1 MNRFI
6 LTSIVCILSAICI
19 YSQKYTRTDDY
30 FGYPVNS
37 EMLLK
42 IESASAGIDSLVL
55 PEITKFQV
63 VDFRFYKHNDLME
76 GTNSISNIWDD
87 LIQDTENQFDFFL
100 LYAFNIA
107 NTGKIETKLKIKIPD
122 VSIFSCID
130 EDKITLIEGSLLAV
144 FSDLELEGVDEQ
156 LLESLIIARQLFQKE
171 IDCCGGNYRYSED
184 FSPINL
190 ALEVYYVDNK
200 KWVKAIENEALYFFG
215 NVPPKIYAKLL
226 YSKPINFCTDLI
238 LKEKIQYKAKY
249 GDKSACFDTI
259 YTNEYDA
266 GIGLVYNLPYVP
278 PPNISLKLFEN
289 IKFGGRAK
297 IEIIVN
303 DEVVKDFSFTIKGKN
318 PKIGEILKYIDI
330 LSSDTTLKMN
340 FWMLKYIMMHESGLS
355 KAGFTSASDE
365 AHHFRK
371 FATIKNVTHYLEDD
385 YHINWSDSYELPTL
399 SFDCGYGI
407 MQLTNPPPHTGQIWN
422 WKKNVLT
429 AAYRIKEKKKTVSD
443 NLTAELNIVK
453 VWNNAH
459 EDNQVSKSP
468 INYAGHE
475 WVFAIGKNFLS
486 YNSGLTN
493 YFNKKIEKGQHSI
506 LDAGLI
512 LYYNGNGN
520 HHFLQADVPS
530 GGGKPVWRIVDTGY
544 EDTDYIHE
552 TMKTIVP
559 SY

>member
-6 LTSIVCILSAICI
+6 LSSIVWIMITINI
-19 YSQKYTRTDDY
+19 YGQNYTRIEDY
-30 FGYPVNS
+30 FGYPSSSVIL
-37 EMLLK
+37 EK
-42 IESASAGIDSLVL
+42 IETASAGIDSLV
-55 PEITKFQV
+55 PPDKAKFQV
-63 VDFRFYKHNDLME
+63 VDLRFYRHNTTME

-87 LIQDTENQFDFFL
+87 LIQDTENQFDFYL
-100 LYAFNIA
+100 LFGFSF
-107 NTGKIETKLKIKIPD
+107 TTKGKIETKIKIKIPD
-122 VSIFSCID
+122 ISIFECID
-130 EDKITLIEGSLLAV
+130 TSKISLIEGSLLAI
-144 FSDLELEGVDEQ
+144 FSDAELEDVDE
-156 LLESLIIARQLFQKE
+156 LLHESLIIAKQLFQKE
-171 IDCCGGNYRYSED
+171 IDCCGGGYRYFDEFD
-184 FSPINL
+184 PKNL
-190 ALEVYYVDNK
+190 TLEVYYIENK
-200 KWVKAIENEALYFFG
+200 NWVKALENEALYFSG

-249 GDKSACFDTI
+249 GDKSACFDTV
-259 YTNEYDA
+259 YTNEIDA
-266 GIGLVYNLPYVP
+266 GIGLVYNLPFVP

-318 PKIGEILKYIDI
+318 PKIGEILKYIDV
-330 LSSDTTLKMN
+330 LTSDTTLKMN
-340 FWMLKYIMMHESGLS
+340 FWMLKYIMMHESGLA

-422 WKKNVLT
+422 WKKNVKT
-429 AAYRIKEKKKTVSD
+429 AAYRIKEKKNTVLD
-443 NLTAELNIVK
+443 RLTGQLNAVDA
-453 VWNNAH
+453 WNSAH
-459 EDNQVSKSP
+459 LDDQVSKSA

-475 WVFAIGKNFLS
+475 WAFAIGKNFQS
-486 YNSGLTN
+486 YDSMLTN
-493 YFNKKIEKGQHSI
+493 YFNQKIEKGQHSI

-520 HHFLQADVPS
+520 HRFLQAIVPS
-530 GGGKPVWRIVDTGY
+530 GDGKPVWRIVDAGY
-544 EDTDYIHE
+544 EDTDYILA

-559 SY
+559 NY